1 MQARSER
8 TLPKSNRTALKSVI
22 FVAVLLTL
30 GATTIAQAD
39 TITVAGSTAFNATI
53 MVPHQKEIE
62 AISGHTLIVLPSKTD
77 LGVRL
82 LLEKRADLA
91 MISTALEL
99 LTRSLKE
106 TDPPLPL
113 DQLRSF
119 DVYRSSVA
127 FTVHPSNRLRSIKT
141 EQLRKVLLGT
151 ITNWRELGGSDL
163 RIRLVMVESGAG
175 IPLTLETLL
184 LDGKPIAAKD
194 PIRVR
199 ISSQVAKVVEQE
211 PGALG
216 LTQANNIPGRKV
228 AILTPERQ
236 IEQALSYVTLG
247 EPSPAVRSVIDATQ
261 KIASKD

>member
-8 TLPKSNRTALKSVI
+8 TLPKSNRTALKSLI

-99 LTRSLKE
+99 LSRSLRE

-127 FTVHPSNRLRSIKT
+127 YTVHPSNRLRSIKT

-184 LDGKPIAAKD
+184 LRGKPISAKNSIKA
-194 PIRVR
+194 PIRSHV
-199 ISSQVAKVVEQE
+199 SQLV
-211 PGALG
+211 PHDP
-216 LTQANNIPGRKV
+216 TPPP
-228 AILTPERQ
+228 LTPRN
-236 IEQALSYVTLG
+236 TT
-247 EPSPAVRSVIDATQ
+247 PHT
-261 KIASKD
+261 